1 MAGTGLTVYPVN
13 VMNAFE
19 GLIYVVPAGL
29 RLVLQI
35 IILVVAVM
43 AARRYQL
50 KGLWILVAAVFL
62 ADLQDMLG
70 MVSTSMYRVGNDNAM
85 ADWSWLAC
93 LPFVIT
99 VLILWGWCVL
109 AFSHKQGSK
118 TDAN

>member
-1 MAGTGLTVYPVN
+1 
-13 VMNAFE
+13 
-19 GLIYVVPAGL
+19 
-29 RLVLQI
+29 
-35 IILVVAVM
+35 
-43 AARRYQL
+43 
-50 KGLWILVAAVFL
+50 
-62 ADLQDMLG
+62 MLG